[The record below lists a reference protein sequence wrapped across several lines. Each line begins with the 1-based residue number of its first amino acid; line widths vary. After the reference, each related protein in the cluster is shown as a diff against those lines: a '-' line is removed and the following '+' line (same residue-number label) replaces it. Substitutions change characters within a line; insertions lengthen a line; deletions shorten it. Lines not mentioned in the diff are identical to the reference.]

1 MILIGQK
8 HTMFNLHTDNVD
20 SATWQAQIKGR
31 KRWRV
36 CPPSETPFL
45 YEGATKRDTGSSDL
59 NTFTAS
65 TDQYPLWAYARCYDY
80 VAKPGDVLYY
90 PPNYWHQ
97 TMNLD
102 DETIALTSRV
112 MHPTNFNLVF
122 NKFKEECAKPPY
134 KVPAGYEPP
143 PRLSS

>member
-1 MILIGQK
+1 MCPS
-8 HTMFNLHTDNVD
+8 VD

-45 YEGATKRDTGSSDL
+45 YEGTSKRETGSSDL

-65 TDQYPLWAYARCYDY
+65 TQNFPLWEYARCYDY
-80 VAKPGDVLYY
+80 VAAPGDVLYY

-102 DETIALTSRV
+102 DETIALTSR
-112 MHPTNFNLVF
+112 
-122 NKFKEECAKPPY
+122 CATLQH
-134 KVPAGYEPP
+134 G
-143 PRLSS
+143 LSSDKMALITSDCGTMCSPSIKWP